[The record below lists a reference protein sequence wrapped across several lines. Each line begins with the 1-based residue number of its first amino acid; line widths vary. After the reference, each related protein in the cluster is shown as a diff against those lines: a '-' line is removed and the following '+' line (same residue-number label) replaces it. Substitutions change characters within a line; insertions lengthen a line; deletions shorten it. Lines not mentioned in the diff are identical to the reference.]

1 MYYYCVK
8 RHWAKKRT
16 VGTDRTNT
24 QMELW
29 FCVHFCMQ
37 RNTVGFM
44 KRVCTMYTF
53 YIFYLSIPLHK
64 ISWAIYPSLYTKS
77 AELTLFRK
85 PAVVKK
91 PWWWGGG
98 VINKSTS
105 IYFVPWC
112 LVYQAAQVL
121 KTGSSYP
128 KQNILKTTNSF
139 KQTKIPVSKNNP
151 KGQEKDLLGMLR
163 LAFLSCVVEK
173 KIRIAVHA
181 ANYCVQD

>member
-1 MYYYCVK
+1 MVL
-8 RHWAKKRT
+8 RT
-16 VGTDRTNT
+16 FLYATKYRGVHEKGLHN
-24 QMELW
+24 
-29 FCVHFCMQ
+29 VHFL
-37 RNTVGFM
+37 
-44 KRVCTMYTF
+44 YLLSF
-53 YIFYLSIPLHK
+53 YSSTQNQLSNLSIPLHK
-64 ISWAIYPSLYTKS
+64 ISWANTFQETSCSK
-77 AELTLFRK
+77 ETLM
-85 PAVVKK
+85 V
-91 PWWWGGG
+91 GGG

-173 KIRIAVHA
+173 KLELLCTQQTIVYRINIISIPKPLIRRD
-181 ANYCVQD
+181 YQSLLPRRFS